1 MADAAEVIEVR
12 SEIRFERGDSYS
24 GPGVL
29 SGVILTYGDEAII
42 TREGKRE
49 RFAARSVYLSPSIS
63 LNLQHDQERI
73 LIDSLGDSLRVNDT
87 PEALRVRV
95 ELPATPLG
103 RSAAIEVRAGS
114 LLGFSAEFDALAEHE
129 DHGVRIIDR
138 AILQRLGLVDSP
150 AYPRSTVE
158 IRALSGRRLK
168 ALIPYDKPLSC
179 GCIENKSCPPF
190 VKFGKAAGDA
200 MAAML
205 EGGEQDVLAVA
216 GNYRRPLGSAS
227 RGTLRAR
234 STTKGLE
241 IEIDLPVGAVGE
253 EVIAA
258 HESAGVIVR
267 PLIDMTKSSFTD
279 TVRGREYTRPHVRA
293 FLVGATDSKQGWP
306 EVLIDKARA
315 ARAARRRLWL

>member
-1 MADAAEVIEVR
+1 MIEVR
-12 SEIRFERGDSYS
+12 SEIRFERVASYS

-29 SGVILTYGDEAII
+29 SGALLTYGDEAII
-42 TREGKRE
+42 TRDMRRE

-73 LIDSLGDSLRVNDT
+73 LIESLGDSLRVNDT

-95 ELPATPLG
+95 ELQDTALG
-103 RSAAIEVRAGS
+103 REAASDVRAGK
-114 LLGFSAEFDALAEHE
+114 LRGFSAEFDALAEHE
-129 DHGVRIIDR
+129 DHGGVRVIDR

-150 AYPRSTVE
+150 AYPKSTVE
-158 IRALSGRRLK
+158 IRARSGRRLK
-168 ALIPYDKPLSC
+168 ALIPYDKSLSC
-179 GCIENKSCPPF
+179 GCIENRSCPPF

-216 GNYRRPLGSAS
+216 GNFRRPLGSAS

-234 STTKGLE
+234 STAKGLE

-258 HESAGVIVR
+258 HETAGVIVR
-267 PLIDMTKSSFTD
+267 PLIDMGKSSFTD